1 MQIRTHLLFPFD
13 LGLELDFS
21 GHGAEEI
28 FKQVSSRK
36 TANVVFEGTTY
47 EEASVVTQIYKF
59 GVGSIEIS
67 FDMDADLP
75 EAARLSCFA
84 ENVWVG
90 KMPIIKYCQ
99 GHVKS
104 VIDQASKYADYHYEK
119 RLEETDLFPIFVI
132 GETLNAERERGELP
146 HVSETFIR
154 RHKKA
159 LYGIIAG
166 EPHYD
171 DLSEFVLGREKLQN
185 YGYYENEMILIER
198 FGAVVY
204 SPEAATLLN
213 LMKLAYSQYWS
224 LKSYNFLLDQ
234 ELDNAQHV
242 LENLPPYY
250 KFWMIPSQ
258 YQRFSKEALDFGR
271 DKLAIVES
279 LYSVGPNIPRIDAD
293 WHLRTLYAS
302 IRKVFTIEELY
313 KTVDTKLGRIE
324 ESYNSAREF
333 LSTNFFIL
341 LDIIFFVSLAW
352 SVIDTFLLIRIAHH

>member
-13 LGLELDFS
+13 LGLELDFT
-21 GHGAEEI
+21 GKDAAEI

-36 TANVVFEGTTY
+36 SASVLFQNTTY
-47 EEASVVTQIYKF
+47 ENAAVVTQIYKF

-67 FDMDADLP
+67 FDMDADLNY
-75 EAARLSCFA
+75 AAQLSCFA

-90 KMPIIKYCQ
+90 KMPIVKYCQ
-99 GHVKS
+99 SHVDA
-104 VIDQASKYADYHYEK
+104 VIRQASKYADYQYER
-119 RLEETDLFPIFVI
+119 RLEDMELFPVFVI
-132 GETLNAERERGELP
+132 GEALQSKEDRQELL

-154 RHKKA
+154 RHSKA
-159 LYGIIAG
+159 LYGIIMG
-166 EPHYD
+166 EPRYE
-171 DLSEFVLGREKLQN
+171 DLSHFVLERERLQN

-204 SPEAATLLN
+204 SPEASTILSLI
-213 LMKLAYSQYWS
+213 KTAYSQYWS
-224 LKSYNFLLDQ
+224 LRSYNFILDR

-242 LENLPPYY
+242 LEHLPPYY
-250 KFWMIPSQ
+250 KFWQIPSQ
-258 YQRFSKEALDFGR
+258 YQRFSEEALDFGR

-293 WHLRTLYAS
+293 WHLRTLFS
-302 IRKVFTIEELY
+302 NIRKVFTIEDLY
-313 KTVDTKLGRIE
+313 KTVDTKLSRIE

-352 SVIDTFLLIRIAHH
+352 SVIDTILLIKIAHR